1 MSTSVDFFVIGGG
14 SGGVR
19 AARIAATHGASVA
32 IAEESRYGGTCVIRG
47 CIPKKYFV
55 YASEFSHRM
64 EDAKGYGW
72 NIQGEFDWKTLLK
85 NKDAQI
91 DRLNTIYIDL
101 LKKTGVKVLDG
112 RATLRSATEV
122 EVGGD
127 VYKAK
132 HILIAT
138 GGQALRPDIPGAEL
152 GITSNEAFHL
162 DALPRQI
169 TIVGAGYIGLEF
181 SSIFQGMG
189 VEVTLVHHRKEALR
203 GFDDDIRH
211 AVTQNLRNNGVN
223 LLLERTVTK
232 IWKSDDASDR
242 RLHYECNK
250 GDTHT
255 TDAVMF
261 STGRRP
267 NTADLGLEEAG
278 VKVGD
283 RGGVLIDDFGKTN
296 VDSIY
301 AVGDCTDRLQLT
313 PVAVREGHA
322 VADNLFLDQENKR
335 QLHHSNVPTA
345 IFSQPPAATVGLTE
359 SHARED
365 REVIIY
371 RSEFKPLYHTMTGR
385 DERVM
390 MKLVVDKTSEKILG
404 LHMVGEHA
412 PDIIQ
417 VAAIAIGMGATKAD
431 FDRTVALHPS
441 TSEELVL
448 MRTPLS

>member
-1 MSTSVDFFVIGGG
+1 MSNSVDFFVIGGG

-19 AARIAATHGASVA
+19 AARIAAAHGASVA

-72 NIQGEFDWKTLLK
+72 NMSGEFDWKTLLK

-91 DRLNTIYIDL
+91 DRLNKIYIDL
-101 LKKTGVKVLDG
+101 LKKNGVKVLDG

-122 EVGGD
+122 QIGGEV
-127 VYKAK
+127 YTAK

-138 GGQALRPDIPGAEL
+138 GGAPVSPDIPGAEL

-162 DALPRQI
+162 DTLPKRI

-189 VEVTLVHHRKEALR
+189 VEVSLVHHRKEALR
-203 GFDDDIRH
+203 GFDEDIRH
-211 AVTQNLRNNGVN
+211 EVTNNLRNNGVN

-232 IWKSDDASDR
+232 IWKSDDASDK

-278 VKVGD
+278 VKLGD
-283 RGGVLIDDFGKTN
+283 RGGVLIDDYGKTN

-322 VADNLFLDQENKR
+322 VADNLYLDPDNKR
-335 QLHHSNVPTA
+335 ELHHANVPTA
-345 IFSQPPAATVGLTE
+345 IFSQPPAATVGLSE

-365 REVIIY
+365 REVTIY
-371 RSEFKPLYHTMTGR
+371 RSTFKPLYHTLTGR

-390 MKLVVDKTSEKILG
+390 MKLVVDKNSEHVLG
-404 LHMVGEHA
+404 VHMVGEHA

-448 MRTPLS
+448 MRTPAS

>member
-1 MSTSVDFFVIGGG
+1 MAKSVDFFVIGGG

-19 AARIAATHGASVA
+19 AARIASTHGASVA

-47 CIPKKYFV
+47 CVPKKFFV

-64 EDAKGYGW
+64 EDAAGYGW
-72 NIQGEFDWKTLLK
+72 NMSGEFSWETLLK

-91 DRLNTIYIDL
+91 DRLNQIYIDL
-101 LKKTGVKVLDG
+101 LKNAGVEVLDG
-112 RATLRSATEV
+112 RARIRSANEV
-122 EVGGD
+122 EVNGA
-127 VYKAK
+127 VYNAK
-132 HILIAT
+132 HILVAT
-138 GGQALRPDIPGAEL
+138 GGKPVRPDIPGAEL

-162 DALPRQI
+162 ETLPKQI

-211 AVTQNLRNNGVN
+211 EVTSNLRKNGVN
-223 LLLERTVTK
+223 LLLERSIAK
-232 IWKSDDASDR
+232 MWRSEDASDKR
-242 RLHYECNK
+242 VHYECSK
-250 GDTHT
+250 GDTHA

-267 NTADLGLEEAG
+267 HTADMGLDEVG
-278 VKVGD
+278 VTLGD
-283 RGGVLIDDFGKTN
+283 RGGVLIDDYGKTS

-322 VADNLFLDQENKR
+322 VADNLFTDTDSPR
-335 QLHHSNVPTA
+335 QLHHPTVPTA
-345 IFSQPPAATVGLTE
+345 IFCQPPAATVGLTE
-359 SHARED
+359 AHARED
-365 REVIIY
+365 QEVTVY
-371 RSEFKPLYHTMTGR
+371 RSHFKPLYHSLTGR
-385 DERVM
+385 DEKVL
-390 MKLVVDKTSEKILG
+390 MKLIVDKTSDRVLG
-404 LHMVGEHA
+404 LHMVGENA
-412 PDIIQ
+412 PDIVQ
-417 VAAIAIGMGATKAD
+417 VAAIAISMGATKAD

-448 MRTPLS
+448 MRTPAS

>member
-1 MSTSVDFFVIGGG
+1 MSNSVDFFVIGGG

-19 AARIAATHGASVA
+19 AARIAANHGASVA

-47 CIPKKYFV
+47 CVPKKFFV

-64 EDAKGYGW
+64 DDAKGYGW
-72 NIQGEFDWKTLLK
+72 EMEGKFNWPTLLK

-91 DRLNTIYIDL
+91 DRLNGIYIDL
-101 LKKTGVKVLDG
+101 LNKAGVTVLDG
-112 RATLRSATEV
+112 RARILSANEV
-122 EVGGD
+122 EVDGV

-132 HILIAT
+132 KILIAT
-138 GGQALRPDIPGAEL
+138 GGTPERLDIPGAEL

-162 DALPRQI
+162 ETLPKEI

-189 VEVTLVHHRKEALR
+189 VTVSLVHHRKEALR
-203 GFDDDIRH
+203 GFDQDIRH
-211 AVTQNLRNNGVN
+211 EVTANLAKNGVN
-223 LLLERTVTK
+223 LLMERSISK
-232 IWKSDDASDR
+232 IWRSEDASDK
-242 RLHYECNK
+242 RLHYECKK

-255 TDAVMF
+255 TDVIMF

-267 NTADLGLEEAG
+267 NTEDLGLEAVG
-278 VKVGD
+278 VNVGD
-283 RGGVLIDDFGKTN
+283 RGGVLIDDFGKTS

-322 VADNLFLDQENKR
+322 VADNLFGELETKR
-335 QLHHSNVPTA
+335 ELHHSTVPTA
-345 IFSQPPAATVGLTE
+345 IFCQPPAATVGLTE
-359 SHARED
+359 AHASED
-365 REVIIY
+365 REVTVY
-371 RSEFKPLYHTMTGR
+371 FSHFKPLYHSLTGR
-385 DERVM
+385 DEKVM
-390 MKLVVDKTSEKILG
+390 MKLVVDKGSERVLG
-404 LHMVGEHA
+404 LHMVGENA
-412 PDIIQ
+412 PDIVQ

-448 MRTPLS
+448 MRTPRS